1 MKFINILNCL
11 TNAQAGLSHSKFT
24 VMTSYFIQ
32 DEEPLASL
40 PLIGYAVTKPDE
52 VRKFKYLMKLT

>member
-1 MKFINILNCL
+1 MKCHWI
-11 TNAQAGLSHSKFT
+11 
-24 VMTSYFIQ
+24 IQ

-52 VRKFKYLMKLT
+52 VSQYCSALT